1 MLDDNNLR
9 MKKIFFSACL
19 LSLFMAHA
27 HAQETYENT
36 KLIDNDLNG
45 TARYVGMG
53 GAMEALGADISVI
66 NSNPAGIGLFRRSSG
81 SVSFGLV
88 SQDGASSF
96 KYGNKTNASFD
107 QAGFVYSLRDG
118 RRTFINFGFNYHKS
132 KNFDYILNAAS
143 GLNGASQHKLSYMK
157 ALANENNLDKT
168 SSGWRGKFA
177 YTSQLDNLYYNT
189 LMMTSSDG
197 FFYNDASRYE
207 FGRAET
213 GYIGEYN
220 FNSSANV
227 NDRVY
232 LGITIGIHD
241 VHYTGHSLYSE
252 ALVNLNNQ
260 TAGDI
265 TVNDER
271 RITGTGYNASFGI
284 IFRPVDASPFRIGLS
299 VTTPTWYD
307 LKTSNYTYL
316 INNTKADGGGK
327 LQGDYPNYTTGES
340 YEFKLFTPW
349 KFGVSLGH
357 TVGNYLALGASY
369 EYADYSRLDTRV
381 NDGYDVDY
389 WGDVYEHS
397 SSDEPM
403 NRHTRETLKAVST
416 LKIGAEAKVMPNLA
430 VRAGYNYVSPMFK
443 KEGYKDGNI
452 DSYGS
457 NYSSATDYTNWETTN
472 RYTVGVG
479 YTLGKMS
486 FDLAYQYAQTNGK
499 FHPFADS
506 YLDYTYP
513 GQDSNGNDVTMTE
526 SLDNYANAVKVS
538 NKRNQLLL
546 TLTYRF

>member
-1 MLDDNNLR
+1 

-66 NSNPAGIGLFRRSSG
+66 NSNPAGIGLFRRSSV

-107 QAGFVYSLRDG
+107 QAGFVYSMRDG

-157 ALANENNLDKT
+157 ALANEDNLDKT
-168 SSGWRGKFA
+168 SSGWRGKFS

-213 GYIGEYN
+213 GYIGEYD
-220 FNSSANV
+220 FNTSVNV

-241 VHYTGHSLYSE
+241 VHYTGHSLYNE

-316 INNTKADGGGK
+316 INNTKAEGGGK

-457 NYSSATDYTNWETTN
+457 NYSSATDYTNWEATN

>member
-1 MLDDNNLR
+1 

-107 QAGFVYSLRDG
+107 QAGFVYSMRDG

-168 SSGWRGKFA
+168 SSGWRGKFS

-220 FNSSANV
+220 FNTSVNV

-241 VHYTGHSLYSE
+241 VHYTGHSLYNE

-260 TAGDI
+260 TVGDI

-389 WGDVYEHS
+389 WGDVYDHS

-457 NYSSATDYTNWETTN
+457 NYSSATDYTNWEATN

>member
-1 MLDDNNLR
+1 

-107 QAGFVYSLRDG
+107 QAGFVYSMRDG

-168 SSGWRGKFA
+168 SSGWRGKFS

-213 GYIGEYN
+213 GYIGEYD
-220 FNSSANV
+220 FNTSVNV

-232 LGITIGIHD
+232 LGVTVGIHD

-457 NYSSATDYTNWETTN
+457 NYSSATDYTNWEATN

-486 FDLAYQYAQTNGK
+486 FDLAYQYSQTNGK

>member
-1 MLDDNNLR
+1 
-9 MKKIFFSACL
+9 MKKIFLSACL

-107 QAGFVYSLRDG
+107 QAGFVYSMRDG

-157 ALANENNLDKT
+157 ALANENYLDKT

-197 FFYNDASRYE
+197 FFYNDASRYA

-213 GYIGEYN
+213 GYIGEYD
-220 FNSSANV
+220 FNSSVNV

-232 LGITIGIHD
+232 LGVTVGIHD
-241 VHYTGHSLYSE
+241 VHYTGHSLYNE

-299 VTTPTWYD
+299 VTTPTLYD

-416 LKIGAEAKVMPNLA
+416 FKIGAEAKVMPNLA

-457 NYSSATDYTNWETTN
+457 NYSSATDYTNWEATN

-526 SLDNYANAVKVS
+526 SLDNYADAVKVS

>member
-1 MLDDNNLR
+1 

-107 QAGFVYSLRDG
+107 QAGFVYSMRDG

-168 SSGWRGKFA
+168 SSGWRGKFS

-213 GYIGEYN
+213 GYIGEYD
-220 FNSSANV
+220 FNTSVNV

-241 VHYTGHSLYSE
+241 VHYTGHSLYNE

-299 VTTPTWYD
+299 VTTPTLYD

>member
-1 MLDDNNLR
+1 

-36 KLIDNDLNG
+36 KLLDNDLNG

-168 SSGWRGKFA
+168 SSGWRGKFS

-213 GYIGEYN
+213 GYIGEYD
-220 FNSSANV
+220 FNTSVNV

-232 LGITIGIHD
+232 LGVTVGIHD

-443 KEGYKDGNI
+443 KEGFKDGNI

-457 NYSSATDYTNWETTN
+457 NYSSATDYTNWEATN

>member
-1 MLDDNNLR
+1 
-9 MKKIFFSACL
+9 MKKIFLSACL
-19 LSLFMAHA
+19 LSLFMAHT

-143 GLNGASQHKLSYMK
+143 ALNGASQHKLSYMK

-197 FFYNDASRYE
+197 FFYNDASGYE

-213 GYIGEYN
+213 GYIGEYD
-220 FNSSANV
+220 FNTSVNV

-241 VHYTGHSLYSE
+241 VHYTGHSLYNE

-284 IFRPVDASPFRIGLS
+284 ILRPVDASPFRIGLS
-299 VTTPTWYD
+299 VSTPTWYD

-457 NYSSATDYTNWETTN
+457 NYSSATDYTNWEATN
-472 RYTVGVG
+472 RYTVGIG

>member
-1 MLDDNNLR
+1 

-107 QAGFVYSLRDG
+107 QAGFVYSMRDG

-213 GYIGEYN
+213 GYIGEYD
-220 FNSSANV
+220 FNTSVNV

-241 VHYTGHSLYSE
+241 VHYTGHSLYNE

-260 TAGDI
+260 TVGDI

-327 LQGDYPNYTTGES
+327 LQGDYPKYTTGES

-457 NYSSATDYTNWETTN
+457 NYSSATDYTNWEATN

>member
-1 MLDDNNLR
+1 
-9 MKKIFFSACL
+9 MKKIFLSACL

-213 GYIGEYN
+213 GYIGEYD
-220 FNSSANV
+220 FNTSANV

-241 VHYTGHSLYSE
+241 VHYTGHSLYNE

-260 TAGDI
+260 TVGDI

-457 NYSSATDYTNWETTN
+457 NYSSATDYTNWEATN

>member
-1 MLDDNNLR
+1 

-19 LSLFMAHA
+19 LSLFMVHA

-107 QAGFVYSLRDG
+107 QAGFVYSMRDG

-213 GYIGEYN
+213 GYIGEYD
-220 FNSSANV
+220 FNTSVNV

-241 VHYTGHSLYSE
+241 VHYTGHSLYNE

-260 TAGDI
+260 TVGDI

-416 LKIGAEAKVMPNLA
+416 LKIGAEAKVMPNFA

-457 NYSSATDYTNWETTN
+457 NYSSATDYTNWEATN

>member
-1 MLDDNNLR
+1 

-107 QAGFVYSLRDG
+107 QAGFVYSMRDG

-168 SSGWRGKFA
+168 SSGWRGKFS

-213 GYIGEYN
+213 GYIGEYD
-220 FNSSANV
+220 FNTSVNV

-241 VHYTGHSLYSE
+241 VHYTGHSLYNE

-416 LKIGAEAKVMPNLA
+416 LKIGAESKVMPNLA

-457 NYSSATDYTNWETTN
+457 NYSSATDYTNWEATN

>member
-1 MLDDNNLR
+1 

-107 QAGFVYSLRDG
+107 QAGFVYSMRDG

-213 GYIGEYN
+213 GYIGEYD
-220 FNSSANV
+220 FNTSVNV

-241 VHYTGHSLYSE
+241 VHYTGHSLYNE

-271 RITGTGYNASFGI
+271 RITGTGYNASFGVI
-284 IFRPVDASPFRIGLS
+284 LRPVDASPFRIGLS

-416 LKIGAEAKVMPNLA
+416 FKIGAEAKVLPNLA

-457 NYSSATDYTNWETTN
+457 NYSSATDYTNWEATN

>member
-1 MLDDNNLR
+1 
-9 MKKIFFSACL
+9 MKKIFLSACL

-107 QAGFVYSLRDG
+107 QAGFVYSMRDG

-213 GYIGEYN
+213 GYIGEYD
-220 FNSSANV
+220 FNTSVNV

-241 VHYTGHSLYSE
+241 VHYTGHSLYNE

-260 TAGDI
+260 TVGDI

-271 RITGTGYNASFGI
+271 CITGTGYNASFGI

-457 NYSSATDYTNWETTN
+457 NYSSATDYTNWEATN

>member
-1 MLDDNNLR
+1 

-107 QAGFVYSLRDG
+107 QAGFVYSMRDG

-168 SSGWRGKFA
+168 SSGWRGKFS

-220 FNSSANV
+220 FNTSVNV

-241 VHYTGHSLYSE
+241 VHYTGHSLYNE

-457 NYSSATDYTNWETTN
+457 NYSSATDYTNWEATN

>member
-1 MLDDNNLR
+1 

-457 NYSSATDYTNWETTN
+457 NYSSATDYTNWEATN

>member
-1 MLDDNNLR
+1 

-143 GLNGASQHKLSYMK
+143 ALNGASQHKLSYMK

-213 GYIGEYN
+213 GYIGEYD
-220 FNSSANV
+220 FNTSVNV

-241 VHYTGHSLYSE
+241 VHYTGHSLYNE

-260 TAGDI
+260 TVGDI

-457 NYSSATDYTNWETTN
+457 NYSSATDYTNWEATN

>member
-1 MLDDNNLR
+1 
-9 MKKIFFSACL
+9 MKKIFLSACL

-197 FFYNDASRYE
+197 FFYNDASGYE

-213 GYIGEYN
+213 GYIGEYD
-220 FNSSANV
+220 FNTSVNV

-241 VHYTGHSLYSE
+241 VHYTGHSLYNE

-284 IFRPVDASPFRIGLS
+284 ILRPVDASPFRIGLS
-299 VTTPTWYD
+299 VSTPTWYD

-369 EYADYSRLDTRV
+369 EYSDYSRLDTRV

-416 LKIGAEAKVMPNLA
+416 LKIGTEAKVMPNLA

-457 NYSSATDYTNWETTN
+457 NYSSATDYTNWEATN

>member
-1 MLDDNNLR
+1 

-19 LSLFMAHA
+19 LSLFMAQA

-107 QAGFVYSLRDG
+107 QAGFVYSMRDG

-197 FFYNDASRYE
+197 FFYNDASSYA

-213 GYIGEYN
+213 GYIGEYD
-220 FNSSANV
+220 FNTSVNV

-232 LGITIGIHD
+232 LGVTVGIHD
-241 VHYTGHSLYSE
+241 VHYTGHSLYNE

-271 RITGTGYNASFGI
+271 RITGTGYNASFGVI
-284 IFRPVDASPFRIGLS
+284 LRPVDASPFRIGLS

-381 NDGYDVDY
+381 NDGYDVVDY

-416 LKIGAEAKVMPNLA
+416 FKIGAEAKVMPNLA

-457 NYSSATDYTNWETTN
+457 NYSSATDYTNWEATN

>member
-1 MLDDNNLR
+1 

-168 SSGWRGKFA
+168 SSGWRGKFS

-213 GYIGEYN
+213 GYIGEYD
-220 FNSSANV
+220 FNTSVNV

-232 LGITIGIHD
+232 LGVTVGIHD

-416 LKIGAEAKVMPNLA
+416 FKIGAEAKVMPNLA

-457 NYSSATDYTNWETTN
+457 NYSSATDYTNWEATN

-506 YLDYTYP
+506 YLDYTYH

>member
-1 MLDDNNLR
+1 

-107 QAGFVYSLRDG
+107 QAGFVYSMRDG

-213 GYIGEYN
+213 GYIGEYD
-220 FNSSANV
+220 FNTSVNV

-241 VHYTGHSLYSE
+241 VHYTGHSLYNE

-260 TAGDI
+260 TVGDI

-349 KFGVSLGH
+349 KFGVSLGY

-416 LKIGAEAKVMPNLA
+416 FKIGAEAKVMPNLA

-457 NYSSATDYTNWETTN
+457 NYSSATDYTNWEATN

-513 GQDSNGNDVTMTE
+513 GQDSNGHDVTMTE

>member
-1 MLDDNNLR
+1 

-107 QAGFVYSLRDG
+107 QAGFVYSMRDG

-220 FNSSANV
+220 FNTSANV

-232 LGITIGIHD
+232 LGVTIGIHD
-241 VHYTGHSLYSE
+241 VHYTGHSLYNE

-299 VTTPTWYD
+299 VTTPTLYD

-381 NDGYDVDY
+381 NDGYDVGY

-457 NYSSATDYTNWETTN
+457 NYSSATDYTNWEATN

>member
-1 MLDDNNLR
+1 
-9 MKKIFFSACL
+9 MKKIFLSACL

-220 FNSSANV
+220 FNTSANV

-241 VHYTGHSLYSE
+241 VHYTGHSLYNE

-284 IFRPVDASPFRIGLS
+284 ILRPVDASPFRIGLS
-299 VTTPTWYD
+299 VSTPTWYD

-457 NYSSATDYTNWETTN
+457 NYSSVTDYTNWEATN
-472 RYTVGVG
+472 RYTVGIG

-513 GQDSNGNDVTMTE
+513 GQDSNDNDVTMTE

>member
-1 MLDDNNLR
+1 

-19 LSLFMAHA
+19 LSLFMVHA

-107 QAGFVYSLRDG
+107 QAGFVYSMRDG

-168 SSGWRGKFA
+168 SSGWRGKFS

-213 GYIGEYN
+213 GYIGEYD
-220 FNSSANV
+220 FNTSVNV

-241 VHYTGHSLYSE
+241 VHYTGHSLYNE

-260 TAGDI
+260 TVGDI

-457 NYSSATDYTNWETTN
+457 NYSSATDYTNWEATN

>member
-1 MLDDNNLR
+1 
-9 MKKIFFSACL
+9 MKKIFLSACL

-66 NSNPAGIGLFRRSSG
+66 NSNPAGIGLFRHSSG

-107 QAGFVYSLRDG
+107 QAGFVYSMRDG

-168 SSGWRGKFA
+168 SSGWRGKFS

-213 GYIGEYN
+213 GYIGEYD
-220 FNSSANV
+220 FNTSVNV

-232 LGITIGIHD
+232 LGVTIGIHD
-241 VHYTGHSLYSE
+241 VHYTGHSLYNE

-260 TAGDI
+260 TVGDI

-299 VTTPTWYD
+299 VTTPTLYD

-369 EYADYSRLDTRV
+369 EYADYSRLDMRV

-457 NYSSATDYTNWETTN
+457 NYSSATDYTNWEATN

>member
-1 MLDDNNLR
+1 
-9 MKKIFFSACL
+9 MKKIFLSACL
-19 LSLFMAHA
+19 LSLFMAQA

-107 QAGFVYSLRDG
+107 QAGFVYSMRDG

-197 FFYNDASRYE
+197 FFYNDASRYA

-213 GYIGEYN
+213 GYIGEYD
-220 FNSSANV
+220 FNYSVNV

-232 LGITIGIHD
+232 LGVTVGIHD
-241 VHYTGHSLYSE
+241 VHYTGHSLYNE

-416 LKIGAEAKVMPNLA
+416 FKIGAEAKVMPNLA

-457 NYSSATDYTNWETTN
+457 NYSSATDYTNWEATN

-526 SLDNYANAVKVS
+526 SLDNYADAVKVS

>member
-1 MLDDNNLR
+1 
-9 MKKIFFSACL
+9 MKKIFLSVCL

-197 FFYNDASRYE
+197 FFYNDASGYE

-213 GYIGEYN
+213 GYIGEYD
-220 FNSSANV
+220 FNTSVNV

-241 VHYTGHSLYSE
+241 VHYTGHSLYNE

-284 IFRPVDASPFRIGLS
+284 ILRPVDASPFRIGLS
-299 VTTPTWYD
+299 VSTPTWYD

-457 NYSSATDYTNWETTN
+457 NYSSATDYTNWEATN

>member
-1 MLDDNNLR
+1 
-9 MKKIFFSACL
+9 MKKIFLSACL

-220 FNSSANV
+220 FNTSVNV

-241 VHYTGHSLYSE
+241 VHYTGHSLYNE

-457 NYSSATDYTNWETTN
+457 NYSSATDYTNWEATN

>member
-1 MLDDNNLR
+1 

-168 SSGWRGKFA
+168 SSGWRGKFS

-213 GYIGEYN
+213 GYIGEYD
-220 FNSSANV
+220 FNTSVNV

-232 LGITIGIHD
+232 LGVTVGIHD

-457 NYSSATDYTNWETTN
+457 NYSSATDYTNWEATN

-506 YLDYTYP
+506 YLDYTYH

>member
-1 MLDDNNLR
+1 
-9 MKKIFFSACL
+9 MKKIFLSACL

-143 GLNGASQHKLSYMK
+143 ALNGASQHKLSYMK

-189 LMMTSSDG
+189 LMMTSGDG
-197 FFYNDASRYE
+197 FFYNDASGYE

-213 GYIGEYN
+213 GYIGEYD
-220 FNSSANV
+220 FNTSVNV

-241 VHYTGHSLYSE
+241 VHYTGHSLYNE

-284 IFRPVDASPFRIGLS
+284 ILRPVDASPFRIGLS
-299 VTTPTWYD
+299 VSTPTWYD

-457 NYSSATDYTNWETTN
+457 NYSSATDYTNWEATN

>member
-1 MLDDNNLR
+1 
-9 MKKIFFSACL
+9 MKKIFLSACL

-143 GLNGASQHKLSYMK
+143 ALNGASQHKLSYMK

-213 GYIGEYN
+213 GYIGEYD
-220 FNSSANV
+220 FNTSVNV

-241 VHYTGHSLYSE
+241 VHYTGHSLYNE

-299 VTTPTWYD
+299 VSTPTWYD

-457 NYSSATDYTNWETTN
+457 NYSSATDYTNWEATN

>member
-1 MLDDNNLR
+1 
-9 MKKIFFSACL
+9 MKKIFLSACL

-213 GYIGEYN
+213 GYIGEYD
-220 FNSSANV
+220 FNTSVNV

-241 VHYTGHSLYSE
+241 VHYTGHSLYNE

-284 IFRPVDASPFRIGLS
+284 ILRPVDASPFRIGLS
-299 VTTPTWYD
+299 VSTPTWYD

-457 NYSSATDYTNWETTN
+457 NYSSATDYTNWEATN

>member
-1 MLDDNNLR
+1 
-9 MKKIFFSACL
+9 MKKIFLSACL

-143 GLNGASQHKLSYMK
+143 ALNGASQHKLSYMK
-157 ALANENNLDKT
+157 ALANENNLDKS

-197 FFYNDASRYE
+197 FFYNDASGYE

-213 GYIGEYN
+213 GYIGEYD
-220 FNSSANV
+220 FNTSVNV

-241 VHYTGHSLYSE
+241 VHYTGHSLYNE

-284 IFRPVDASPFRIGLS
+284 ILRPVDASPFRIGLS
-299 VTTPTWYD
+299 VSTPTWYD

-457 NYSSATDYTNWETTN
+457 NYSSATDYTNWEATN

>member
-1 MLDDNNLR
+1 

-107 QAGFVYSLRDG
+107 QAGFVYSMRDG

-213 GYIGEYN
+213 GYIGEYD
-220 FNSSANV
+220 FNTSANV

-232 LGITIGIHD
+232 LGVTIGIHD
-241 VHYTGHSLYSE
+241 VHYTGHSLYNE

-299 VTTPTWYD
+299 VTTPTLYD

-457 NYSSATDYTNWETTN
+457 NYSSATDYTNWEATN

-526 SLDNYANAVKVS
+526 SLDNYANAVNVS

>member
-1 MLDDNNLR
+1 

-19 LSLFMAHA
+19 LSLFMVHA

-107 QAGFVYSLRDG
+107 QAGFVYSMRDG

-220 FNSSANV
+220 FNTSANV

-232 LGITIGIHD
+232 LGVTIGIHD
-241 VHYTGHSLYSE
+241 VHYTGHSLYNE

-299 VTTPTWYD
+299 VTTPTLYD

-457 NYSSATDYTNWETTN
+457 NYSSATDYTNWEATN

>member
-1 MLDDNNLR
+1 

-19 LSLFMAHA
+19 LSLFMVYA

-107 QAGFVYSLRDG
+107 QAGFVYSMRDG

-168 SSGWRGKFA
+168 SSEWRGKFA

-213 GYIGEYN
+213 GYIGEYD
-220 FNSSANV
+220 FNTSVNV

-241 VHYTGHSLYSE
+241 VHYTGHSLYNE

-260 TAGDI
+260 TVGDI

-416 LKIGAEAKVMPNLA
+416 LKIGAEAKMMPNLA

-457 NYSSATDYTNWETTN
+457 NYSSATDYTNWEATN

>member
-1 MLDDNNLR
+1 

-107 QAGFVYSLRDG
+107 QAGFVYSMRDG

-207 FGRAET
+207 FGRAES
-213 GYIGEYN
+213 GYIGEYD
-220 FNSSANV
+220 FNTSVNV

-241 VHYTGHSLYSE
+241 VHYTGHSLYNE

-260 TAGDI
+260 TVGDI

-349 KFGVSLGH
+349 KFGVSLGY

-416 LKIGAEAKVMPNLA
+416 FKIGAEAKVMPNLA

-457 NYSSATDYTNWETTN
+457 NYSSATDYTNWEATN

>member
-1 MLDDNNLR
+1 
-9 MKKIFFSACL
+9 MKKIFLSACL

-197 FFYNDASRYE
+197 FFYNDASGYE

-213 GYIGEYN
+213 GYIGEYD
-220 FNSSANV
+220 FNTSVNV

-241 VHYTGHSLYSE
+241 VHYTGHSLYNE

-299 VTTPTWYD
+299 VSTPTWYD

-327 LQGDYPNYTTGES
+327 LQGDYPNFTTGES

-457 NYSSATDYTNWETTN
+457 NYSSATDYTNWEATN
-472 RYTVGVG
+472 RYTVGIG

>member
-1 MLDDNNLR
+1 
-9 MKKIFFSACL
+9 MKKIFLSACL

-143 GLNGASQHKLSYMK
+143 ALNGASQHKLSYMK

-197 FFYNDASRYE
+197 FFYNDASGYE

-213 GYIGEYN
+213 GYIGEYD
-220 FNSSANV
+220 FNTSVNV

-241 VHYTGHSLYSE
+241 VHYTGHSLYNE

-284 IFRPVDASPFRIGLS
+284 ILRPVDASPFRIGLS
-299 VTTPTWYD
+299 VSTPTWYD

-457 NYSSATDYTNWETTN
+457 NYSSATDYTNWEATN

-506 YLDYTYP
+506 YLDYSYP

>member
-1 MLDDNNLR
+1 

-19 LSLFMAHA
+19 LSLFMVHA

-168 SSGWRGKFA
+168 SSGWRGKFS

-213 GYIGEYN
+213 GYIGEYD
-220 FNSSANV
+220 FNTSVNV

-241 VHYTGHSLYSE
+241 VHYTGHSLYNE

-416 LKIGAEAKVMPNLA
+416 LKIGAEAKMMPNLA

-457 NYSSATDYTNWETTN
+457 NYSSATDYTNWEATN